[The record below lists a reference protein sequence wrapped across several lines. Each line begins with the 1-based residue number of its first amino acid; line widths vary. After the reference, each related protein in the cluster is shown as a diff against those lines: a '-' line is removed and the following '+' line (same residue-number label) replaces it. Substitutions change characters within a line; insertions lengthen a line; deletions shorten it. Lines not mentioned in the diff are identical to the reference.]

1 MSAGLLGHATAHPTH
16 KQQSTEAVGR
26 AFICREKLLRFI
38 PPAAI
43 HFSKEIRPRCCCY
56 SNSQSHL
63 PGPIPPAYA
72 DFSGQLFQLCM
83 GSDQDGGCLV
93 LLLLFQKFKR
103 KKIKKKKKK
112 AQRLNPLPACGS
124 GAPLAV
130 PNTALLP
137 ADGQMTRQ
145 PADTGA
151 HSLQTR
157 CSKLTP
163 QLFALCPNARHMS
176 QRLCQV
182 VLLNMTGPDRSPKQ
196 RCSSHNNRI

>member
-1 MSAGLLGHATAHPTH
+1 MLGHATAHPAH
-16 KQQSTEAVGR
+16 KQHSTEAVGR

-103 KKIKKKKKK
+103 KRKRH
-112 AQRLNPLPACGS
+112 RLNPLPACGS
-124 GAPLAV
+124 GAPLTV
-130 PNTALLP
+130 PNAALLA

-145 PADTGA
+145 PAGTGA

-157 CSKLTP
+157 CSKFTP
-163 QLFALCPNARHMS
+163 QLFCTVPKCSARVTA
-176 QRLCQV
+176 V
-182 VLLNMTGPDRSPKQ
+182 V
-196 RCSSHNNRI
+196 SSGSAQHDWTPQIT